1 MKNVY
6 RTKFDVHKMKLDG
19 KIVLITGGSRG
30 IGKSIAQL
38 FVSEG
43 AQVIITSK
51 NLHRL
56 KQTSKDIGCAFF
68 IAADIRKEKD
78 VKNTINKIIKKFGR
92 IDILVNNAGILPKM
106 KLLHKINEKEWN
118 EIIDVNLTGQF
129 RFTKETIPYM
139 KKTGGSIINISS
151 DAGLKAFENFYA
163 DAYVAS
169 KAAMIILTKS
179 WALEYASDNIRV
191 NCICSAVVDTD
202 MTQSFWLD
210 TKSKRETTSKAHP
223 LGRIGTGKDI
233 AKAVLYFAS
242 DDSSWTT
249 GAILPVDGGVAA
261 K

>member
-1 MKNVY
+1 
-6 RTKFDVHKMKLDG
+6 MKLDD
-19 KIVLITGGSRG
+19 KVVLITGGSRG
-30 IGKSIAQL
+30 IGKAISQL
-38 FVSEG
+38 FVTEG
-43 AQVIITSK
+43 AHVVITSK
-51 NLHRL
+51 NFKKLQ
-56 KQTSKDIGCAFF
+56 QTAKEIGCSYFV
-68 IAADIRKEKD
+68 AADIRKEKD
-78 VKNTINKIIKKFGR
+78 VKNVINKTIKKFGR

-106 KLLHKINEKEWN
+106 KPLHKITEKEWN

-129 RFTKETIPYM
+129 RFTKAVIPYM

-169 KAAMIILTKS
+169 KAAMIVLTKS
-179 WALEYASDNIRV
+179 WALEYATDNIRV
-191 NCICSAVVDTD
+191 NCVCASVVDTD
-202 MTQSFWLD
+202 MTRSFWLD
-210 TKSKRETTSKAHP
+210 TKIKRKTTSAEHP
-223 LGRIGTGKDI
+223 LGRIGTGQDI